1 MPMSQTPIEK
11 SGQFATAIERA
22 EELVSRTQQFV
33 DTFATLASQRFQR
46 TTMRVLEQ
54 VRQPE
59 TAHEGKSD
67 QQEDSQTVKSDVS
80 EQDEEMVGDMELLI
94 SLATLVVGLQMRKI
108 TARVRENAIDIWAE
122 AQRIRS
128 EQGEHSSGSAR

>member
-1 MPMSQTPIEK
+1 MSQTPIEK